1 MSYGLMAGYGGYVF
15 GADGTD
21 SGDIGLNNKGAVEAV
36 EYAEKW
42 FSEYWPKGMQDNT
55 SADDFIQQTFMDGK
69 AAAVIGGP
77 WSASNYK
84 EAGLNYG
91 AAKIPTLPNGK
102 EYAPFAGG
110 KGWVA
115 SKYTKEPELA
125 EKWLQYAAMTKTL
138 TAFMKIR
145 TKFRPTSLL
154 ERKQGSK
161 KRADVGGHHTIRN
174 GDSNSEY
181 SGNGR
186 SVDRCRKLDI

>member
-1 MSYGLMAGYGGYVF
+1 
-15 GADGTD
+15 
-21 SGDIGLNNKGAVEAV
+21 
-36 EYAEKW
+36 
-42 FSEYWPKGMQDNT
+42 
-55 SADDFIQQTFMDGK
+55 MDGK

-125 EKWLQYAAMTKTL
+125 EKWLQYAANDENAYRFYEDTNEVPANLAARKKAGEQKSEL
-138 TAFMKIR
+138 TSAVI
-145 TKFRPTSLL
+145 TQYETATPTPNIPEMAEVWTGAESLIFDAAA
-154 ERKQGSK
+154 GK
-161 KRADVGGHHTIRN
+161 KSAQQSADDAVRVIKEN
-174 GDSNSEY
+174 IKEKY
-181 SGNGR
+181 
-186 SVDRCRKLDI
+186 VK